1 MKTIKSNASLFIAG
15 FILMAFA
22 HMAIQCDK
30 FSDLPDDDDTI
41 ITDNKDVEKAGK
53 SVENAFLSGDPEKV
67 KKIVSPAA
75 LGIYS
80 DLIENSPEENLKAFG
95 EAFKTREMKAL
106 SEKYAEFKFT
116 VDGKEYTIA
125 MTMDEK
131 GEWKIMRL

>member
-41 ITDNKDVEKAGK
+41 ITNDKDVEKAGK
-53 SVENAFLSGDPEKV
+53 SVENAFLSGDPEEV
-67 KKIVSPAA
+67 KAIVSQPALA
-75 LGIYS
+75 IYS
-80 DLIENSPEENLKAFG
+80 ELIENSSTESLKAFG
-95 EAFKTREMKAL
+95 EAFKTREMSAL

-116 VDGKEYTIA
+116 VDGKEYTLA

-131 GEWKIMRL
+131 GEWRIMRL